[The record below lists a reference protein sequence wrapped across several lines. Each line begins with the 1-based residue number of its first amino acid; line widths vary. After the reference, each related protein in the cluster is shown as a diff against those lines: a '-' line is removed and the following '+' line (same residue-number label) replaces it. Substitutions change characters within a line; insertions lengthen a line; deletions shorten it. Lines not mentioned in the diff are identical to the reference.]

1 MMARRGARGA
11 GRAGAHRAGPGQNG
25 WTQLHYAARNG
36 RVEVAEKLLA
46 AGAAVGATNNVRA
59 PRAGE
64 GVAGVFTIVICCQP
78 LFRFLFSFCSCF
90 SGGREGGRISCC
102 VAGEG
107 QQGGAGRR
115 AQAGAHRAG
124 PGQNGYTPLHVAAIW
139 GRVEVA
145 EKLLAAGAAV
155 GATDDVRAPRAGE
168 GVRRGV
174 YNSDLLSASFSIPF

>member
-1 MMARRGARGA
+1 MTARGARGGKSGIGFSVDRGPPAGGAGAGARGA

-25 WTQLHYAARNG
+25 RTPLHWAAIRG

-90 SGGREGGRISCC
+90 S
-102 VAGEG
+102 
-107 QQGGAGRR
+107 
-115 AQAGAHRAG
+115 
-124 PGQNGYTPLHVAAIW
+124 
-139 GRVEVA
+139 
-145 EKLLAAGAAV
+145 
-155 GATDDVRAPRAGE
+155 
-168 GVRRGV
+168 
-174 YNSDLLSASFSIPF
+174 

>member
-1 MMARRGARGA
+1 MSVCFAFCRELQGARRAGGA
-11 GRAGAHRAGPGQNG
+11 GGGADRAGPGQNG
-25 WTQLHYAARNG
+25 STPLHLAAMNG
-36 RVEVAEKLLA
+36 HVEVAEKLLA
-46 AGAAVGATNNVRA
+46 AGAAVGATDNVRA

-124 PGQNGYTPLHVAAIW
+124 PGQDGDTPLHLAAEN
-139 GRVEVA
+139 GHLEVA

-168 GVRRGV
+168 GV
-174 YNSDLLSASFSIPF
+174 